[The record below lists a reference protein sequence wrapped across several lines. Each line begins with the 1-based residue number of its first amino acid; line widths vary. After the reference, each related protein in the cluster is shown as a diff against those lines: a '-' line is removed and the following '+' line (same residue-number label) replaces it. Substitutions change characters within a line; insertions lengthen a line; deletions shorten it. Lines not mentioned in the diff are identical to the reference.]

1 MALMHCSMG
10 TVGSNFDGPCL
21 TAKYRKRGQPQMGML
36 NKFSTSFALVEC
48 TFIVPFNIWEVLH
61 TNFCNDQFSPQLVSD
76 LMFRHVVTEG
86 AVVNDSDTDSQTK
99 LEKKTG
105 LYFIAPCD
113 TESCVV
119 VQNRIILCSVWHPLC
134 GAVRGSTF

>member
-99 LEKKTG
+99 LEKK
-105 LYFIAPCD
+105 
-113 TESCVV
+113 
-119 VQNRIILCSVWHPLC
+119 NRFVLH
-134 GAVRGSTF
+134 STL